1 MTLRTGKQRSKNRGE
16 PGFTLIELV
25 LVMAILI
32 VVLSVSGASLTRFF
46 KGRSLDAEAK
56 RFLALTRFAQNRA
69 ISEGLP
75 VVVWFDEKEKVYGS
89 QIMPGFV
96 ERDEKTNEFQL
107 GRDLEVNVTFVAG
120 NAQPQRGKEILLK
133 FRPDGF
139 FDESNPE
146 IVTIKEADGETKGE
160 SVFIAPNRNRLFY
173 EISTNQI
180 HITRR

>member
-1 MTLRTGKQRSKNRGE
+1 MILRTGRQRSKDQGARV
-16 PGFTLIELV
+16 GFTLIELV

-32 VVLSVSGASLTRFF
+32 VVLSVSGASLTKFF

-56 RFLALTRFAQNRA
+56 RFVALTRFAQNRA

-75 VVVWFDEKEKVYGS
+75 VVVWIDEREKVYGS
-89 QIMPGFV
+89 QIMPGSV

-107 GRDLEVNVTFVAG
+107 GRDLEIDVTWVEG
-120 NAQPQRGKEILLK
+120 NALPQRGNEILLR

-146 IVTIKEADGETKGE
+146 LVTIKEAGGE
-160 SVFIAPNRNRLFY
+160 SVFIAPNRNRQYY

-180 HITRR
+180 YITRR